1 MHAQVPGLLPMGPI
15 GKQQLQLLLQAP
27 RKQVRGL
34 RNFQLDIGEA
44 TSEARRLEGDMR
56 ELLCVKQSI

>member
-1 MHAQVPGLLPMGPI
+1 LLPMGPI